1 MRGACCHLLAQHDS
15 ASVMVL
21 GIWLTHPGSCPC
33 PLSQHAALIQ
43 MAKRSFRFS
52 KPVLWRRGRR
62 KGCYSS
68 RSLTPGEKRAVEIA
82 DGNITSNTFHIFF
95 YTEFSLPKIVP
106 LSHLMFFFVLVNS
119 FLTWVKEA
127 HSSSHERDPEPEI
140 SNSMSQLSA
149 LRVSHSYSFLPPF
162 LSGLFFI
169 RSFRFEIGLMTTR
182 TFLFFFSVWDFSI

>member
-1 MRGACCHLLAQHDS
+1 MHKVVNSSTSNLQRKKQSAGGLLPLACSTWLCISNGA
-15 ASVMVL
+15 
-21 GIWLTHPGSCPC
+21 GNLTHPPWQLPR
-33 PLSQHAALIQ
+33 PLSQQAASIQ

-149 LRVSHSYSFLPPF
+149 LRYLIPILSYLLSCRDYFL
-162 LSGLFFI
+162 
-169 RSFRFEIGLMTTR
+169 
-182 TFLFFFSVWDFSI
+182 